1 MFSKES
7 GTMSTTRRS
16 GAMPAE
22 ARRQLIVERLALDGF
37 VSVADLGAET
47 AVSDVTLRADLDAL
61 ARTGVLRRV
70 HGGALPS
77 TGSVREA
84 SVETTAEVA
93 AATKARIGRAA
104 AGLVSD
110 GDSILLD
117 VGSTTLAV
125 ARALVA
131 RSDLTDLVVITN
143 GLSIA
148 LALEPAIPRFT
159 VVLTG
164 GTLRPLQ
171 HSLVNPMVSSGL
183 AGIHV
188 DLALIGCTGIDDDGR
203 ITNVNLPEAEVK
215 REMIAA
221 SSRRVLV
228 ADTSKLGRRDL
239 GLVAGLEEF
248 ATWVVAGDDADRAAA
263 LSTAHGVALID
274 ASSPSAAEPATMGG

>member
-1 MFSKES
+1 
-7 GTMSTTRRS
+7 MSTTRRT
-16 GAMPAE
+16 GAMPVE

-47 AVSDVTLRADLDAL
+47 AVSDVTLRSDLDAL
-61 ARTGVLRRV
+61 ARAGVLRRV
-70 HGGALPS
+70 HGGALPA

-84 SVETTAEVA
+84 SVDTTVELDA
-93 AATKARIGRAA
+93 AMKTRIGRAA
-104 AGLVSD
+104 AGLVND

-117 VGSTTLAV
+117 VGSTTLAT

-148 LALEPAIPRFT
+148 LALEAAIPRFT

-171 HSLVNPMVSSGL
+171 HSLVNPMVSDAL
-183 AGIHV
+183 AGVHV
-188 DLALIGCTGIDDDGR
+188 DLAIIGGTGIDDEGR
-203 ITNVNLPEAEVK
+203 VTNVNLPEAEVK

-221 SSRRVLV
+221 STRRVLV
-228 ADTSKLGRRDL
+228 ADASKIGRRHL
-239 GLVAGLEEF
+239 GLVGRLDEF
-248 ATWVVAGDDADRAAA
+248 ATWVVAGADASRAEPLAR
-263 LSTAHGVALID
+263 AHGVGLID
-274 ASSPSAAEPATMGG
+274 AS

>member
-1 MFSKES
+1 
-7 GTMSTTRRS
+7 
-16 GAMPAE
+16 MPAE

-70 HGGALPS
+70 HGGALPA

-117 VGSTTLAV
+117 VGSTTLTV

-221 SSRRVLV
+221 SSRRALV

-239 GLVAGLEEF
+239 GLVAGLDEF

-274 ASSPSAAEPATMGG
+274 ASSPSTAEPATMGG

>member
-1 MFSKES
+1 
-7 GTMSTTRRS
+7 MSTTRRT
-16 GAMPAE
+16 GAMPVE
-22 ARRQLIVERLALDGF
+22 ARRQLVLERLALDGF

-61 ARTGVLRRV
+61 ARAGLLHRV
-70 HGGALPS
+70 HGGALPA

-84 SVETTAEVA
+84 PVETAAEQD
-93 AATKARIGRAA
+93 AATKKRIGRAA
-104 AGLVSD
+104 AGLVRS

-131 RSDLTDLVVITN
+131 RADLTDLVVLTN

-171 HSLVNPMVSSGL
+171 HSLVNPMVSACL
-183 AGIHV
+183 AGVHV
-188 DLALIGCTGIDDDGR
+188 DLAVIGCTGIDDEGR
-203 ITNVNLPEAEVK
+203 VTNVNLPEAEVK

-221 SSRRVLV
+221 SARRVLV
-228 ADTSKLGRRDL
+228 ADAAKTGRRHL
-239 GLVAGLEEF
+239 GLIGRLADFE
-248 ATWVVAGDDADRAAA
+248 TWVSGGAEAGRAAA
-263 LSTAHGVALID
+263 LAAEHGVALVD
-274 ASSPSAAEPATMGG
+274 AT